1 MTSLLRSLLCLLT
14 AAILTSSAPRD
25 AHAQAFTRG
34 AARRD
39 RSIIKDYLIK
49 HPEVLEEVMREME
62 KRQSAAES
70 AKAQKTIR
78 TMRRSL
84 FNSPR
89 QVTLG
94 NPKGDVTMVEFFDY
108 NCGYCK
114 RAMTD
119 MLDLMKADP
128 NLRVVLKEFPVL
140 GEASVQAAQVAIALN
155 MQDKGG
161 KKYLDFHQKLL
172 TGRGAI
178 DKNKAMAAA
187 KEVGAD
193 MARLEKDMA
202 SPEVKATLEETF
214 KLAEPLGLNGTPSY
228 VIGKDVVIGAVGL
241 AELKGKINAAR
252 CGKADVLSATNS

>member
-1 MTSLLRSLLCLLT
+1 MTYFVRSLLAIAA
-14 AAILTSSAPRD
+14 AAIVFAGPAPRD
-25 AHAQAFTRG
+25 AHAQSLTPAQKSEIE
-34 AARRD
+34 AV
-39 RSIIKDYLIK
+39 IKDYLLK
-49 HPEVLEEVMREME
+49 HPEVLEEAMRELE

-70 AKAQKTIR
+70 AKAQKTIADNAKI
-78 TMRRSL
+78 L
-84 FNSPR
+84 FDSPR

-119 MLDLMKADP
+119 MLDLMKSDP

-140 GEASVQAAQVAIALN
+140 GEASVQAAQVGIALN
-155 MQDKGG
+155 MQDKSG

-172 TGRGAI
+172 SGRGAI
-178 DKNKAMAAA
+178 DRAKAMAVA

-193 MARLEKDMA
+193 MPRLEKDLG

-241 AELKGKINAAR
+241 AELKGKINSAR
-252 CGKADVLSATNS
+252 CGKPMC